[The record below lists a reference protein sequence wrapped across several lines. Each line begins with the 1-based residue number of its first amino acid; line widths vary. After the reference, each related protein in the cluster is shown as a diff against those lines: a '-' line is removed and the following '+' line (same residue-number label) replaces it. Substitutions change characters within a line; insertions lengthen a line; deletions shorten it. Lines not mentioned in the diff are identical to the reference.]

1 MSNKSQR
8 INVYGKNPHGQ
19 LLHIKIQWHWQCEH
33 PTHPCVLF
41 LMYTMMPGRNKATL
55 SNTTHRSI
63 MEIVLH
69 HKAFTGPVEKNAKTF
84 GFEMVQKFCCLFLLI
99 FLLRSSSLLA
109 VAPIQTERVVIGTE
123 RAHLPPGQL
132 EGQAAHSEQRRQG
145 LPTQSPGGAI
155 SARSATNART
165 SFISAAEFSRPAG
178 SVLGIKQSGFIAI
191 ARSSSNSPQKVAPYG
206 APRELSEERSL
217 ERDQAF
223 QSCGSA
229 GRHGRVHLRGSERP
243 GGEE

>member
-1 MSNKSQR
+1 
-8 INVYGKNPHGQ
+8 
-19 LLHIKIQWHWQCEH
+19 
-33 PTHPCVLF
+33 
-41 LMYTMMPGRNKATL
+41 MMPGY
-55 SNTTHRSI
+55 
-63 MEIVLH
+63 IVKH
-69 HKAFTGPVEKNAKTF
+69 YSAFTGPVEKNAKIF
-84 GFEMVQKFCCLFLLI
+84 GFEMVRKFCCLFLLI

-123 RAHLPPGQL
+123 RAHLPTGQL

>member
-1 MSNKSQR
+1 
-8 INVYGKNPHGQ
+8 
-19 LLHIKIQWHWQCEH
+19 
-33 PTHPCVLF
+33 
-41 LMYTMMPGRNKATL
+41 MMPGRNKATL

-69 HKAFTGPVEKNAKTF
+69 HKAFTGPAEKNAKIF
-84 GFEMVQKFCCLFLLI
+84 GFEMVQKFCCLFCVLI
-99 FLLRSSSLLA
+99 FLLRSSFLLA
-109 VAPIQTERVVIGTE
+109 VAQIQTERVVIGTE

-178 SVLGIKQSGFIAI
+178 SVLGIKQSGFIAA
-191 ARSSSNSPQKVAPYG
+191 ARSSSNSPPKVAPYR

>member
-1 MSNKSQR
+1 
-8 INVYGKNPHGQ
+8 
-19 LLHIKIQWHWQCEH
+19 
-33 PTHPCVLF
+33 
-41 LMYTMMPGRNKATL
+41 MYTMMPGY
-55 SNTTHRSI
+55 
-63 MEIVLH
+63 IVKH
-69 HKAFTGPVEKNAKTF
+69 YSAFTGPVEKNAKIF
-84 GFEMVQKFCCLFLLI
+84 GFEMVRKFCCLFLLI
-99 FLLRSSSLLA
+99 FLLRSSFFLA
-109 VAPIQTERVVIGTE
+109 VAQIQTERVVIGTE

-155 SARSATNART
+155 SARSATKART

-178 SVLGIKQSGFIAI
+178 SVLGIKQSGFIAA
-191 ARSSSNSPQKVAPYG
+191 ARSSSNSPPKVAPYG